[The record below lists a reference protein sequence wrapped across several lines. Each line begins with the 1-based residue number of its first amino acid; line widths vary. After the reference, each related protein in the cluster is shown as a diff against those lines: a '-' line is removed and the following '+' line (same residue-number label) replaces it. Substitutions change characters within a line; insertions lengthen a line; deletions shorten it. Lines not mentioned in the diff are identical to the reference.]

1 MKTGLFI
8 FIGIVLGYIVKRI
21 VNWLAIDKFM
31 MSRKNF
37 FLEAVGAILVTWSAA
52 NLGIEE
58 AIIFSIIAL
67 TLAGISVIDF
77 HTFEIP
83 LIFIIIGVFASIAGV
98 LLKVILLSSAF
109 WGIFVGAL
117 IPMAIMLILWSITK
131 RQGMGYGDIQLGIV
145 LGAWLGPM
153 RMALTLFGASLLSL
167 LAWLGVSIFKG
178 FDKDRAIPL
187 GPFLSVVG
195 IVVYIGSFYYPKLF
209 HLFMLY

>member
-67 TLAGISVIDF
+67 TLAGISVIDL

>member
-1 MKTGLFI
+1 MKICLSI
-8 FIGIVLGYIVKRI
+8 LIGIFLGYVVKMI

-31 MSRKNF
+31 MSKKNF
-37 FLEAVGAILVTWSAA
+37 FLEAVGAFMVTWSVV
-52 NLGIEE
+52 NLGKEE
-58 AIIFSIIAL
+58 AVIFSLISL
-67 TLAGISVIDF
+67 TLAGISLIDF

-83 LIFIIIGVFASIAGV
+83 LIFIIIGVVASIAGI

-109 WGIFVGAL
+109 WGIFVGAM
-117 IPMAIMLILWSITK
+117 IPMAIMLMLWAITK

-167 LAWLGVSIFKG
+167 LAWLGVSLFKG

-195 IVVYIGSFYYPKLF
+195 IGVYIGSFYYPELF
-209 HLFMLY
+209 HLLMIY

>member
-1 MKTGLFI
+1 MKIGLLI
-8 FIGIVLGYIVKRI
+8 IVGILLGYIVKII
-21 VNWLAIDKFM
+21 VNWLKIDNYT
-31 MSRKNF
+31 MSSKNF
-37 FLEAVGAILVTWSAA
+37 FLEAVGALMVTWSAI

-67 TLAGISVIDF
+67 ILAGISVIDF

-83 LIFIIIGVFASIAGV
+83 LIFIIIGVVASIAGIV
-98 LLKVILLSSAF
+98 LRVILLSAAF

-117 IPMAIMLILWSITK
+117 IPLAIMLILWAITK

-167 LAWLGVSIFKG
+167 LAWLGVSLFKG

-187 GPFLSVVG
+187 GPFLSVAG
-195 IVVYIGSFYYPKLF
+195 IGSYIGSFYYPEFF
-209 HLFMLY
+209 HLFMIQ

>member
-1 MKTGLFI
+1 MKIGLLFI
-8 FIGIVLGYIVKRI
+8 AGIALGYIVKI
-21 VNWLAIDKFM
+21 VVNWLKIDDYT
-31 MSRKNF
+31 MSKKNF
-37 FLEAVGAILVTWSAA
+37 FFEAVGAIMVTWSAV

-83 LIFIIIGVFASIAGV
+83 LIFIIIGVVASVAGIF
-98 LLKVILLSSAF
+98 LKVILLSSAF

-117 IPMAIMLILWSITK
+117 IPMAIMLILWGITK

-167 LAWLGVSIFKG
+167 LAWLGVSLFKG

-187 GPFLSVVG
+187 GPFLSVAG
-195 IVVYIGSFYYPKLF
+195 IGSYIGSFYYPEFF
-209 HLFMLY
+209 HFLKIH

>member
-1 MKTGLFI
+1 MKIGLFI
-8 FIGIVLGYIVKRI
+8 FIGIVLGYIVKWM
-21 VNWLAIDKFM
+21 VNWLAIDNFI

-37 FLEAVGAILVTWSAA
+37 FLEAVGAIMVTWSAV

-67 TLAGISVIDF
+67 TLSGISVIDF

-83 LIFIIIGVFASIAGV
+83 LIFIITGVVASIAGIF
-98 LLKVILLSSAF
+98 LKVILLSSAF

-117 IPMAIMLILWSITK
+117 IPMAIMLILWVITK

-167 LAWLGVSIFKG
+167 LAWLGVSLFKG
-178 FDKDRAIPL
+178 FDKDRAVPL

-195 IVVYIGSFYYPKLF
+195 IGIYIGSFYYPKLF
-209 HLFMLY
+209 HLFVLY

>member
-1 MKTGLFI
+1 MKIGLFI
-8 FIGIVLGYIVKRI
+8 ITGIALGYIVKMT
-21 VNWLAIDKFM
+21 VNWLAIDNYI
-31 MSRKNF
+31 MSKKNF
-37 FLEAVGAILVTWSAA
+37 FLEAVGGFMVTWSAV
-52 NLGIEE
+52 NLGLEE
-58 AIIFSIIAL
+58 AVIFSIIAV

-83 LIFIIIGVFASIAGV
+83 LIFIIVGVITLIAGI
-98 LLKVILLSSAF
+98 LLKVIFLSAAF

-117 IPMAIMLILWSITK
+117 IPLAIMLILWTITK

-167 LAWLGVSIFKG
+167 LAWLGVSLFKG

-187 GPFLSVVG
+187 GPFLSVAG
-195 IVVYIGSFYYPKLF
+195 IGSYIGSFYYPEFF
-209 HLFMLY
+209 HLFMIQ

>member
-1 MKTGLFI
+1 
-8 FIGIVLGYIVKRI
+8 
-21 VNWLAIDKFM
+21 
-31 MSRKNF
+31 MSKKNF
-37 FLEAVGAILVTWSAA
+37 FFEAVGAIMVTWSSV

>member
-1 MKTGLFI
+1 MKIVLFI
-8 FIGIVLGYIVKRI
+8 FIGIVLGYIVKMI
-21 VNWLAIDKFM
+21 VNWLKIDNYI

-37 FLEAVGAILVTWSAA
+37 FLEAVGALMVTWSAVH
-52 NLGIEE
+52 LRIEE
-58 AIIFSIIAL
+58 AVIFSIIAL

-83 LIFIIIGVFASIAGV
+83 LIFIIIGIVASIAGI
-98 LLKVILLSSAF
+98 LLKVIILSGAF

-117 IPMAIMLILWSITK
+117 IPLAIMLILWAITK

-167 LAWLGVSIFKG
+167 LAWLGVSLFKG

-187 GPFLSVVG
+187 GPFLSVAG
-195 IVVYIGSFYYPKLF
+195 IGSYIGSFYYPEFF
-209 HLFMLY
+209 HLFMIQ

>member
-1 MKTGLFI
+1 MKIGLFI
-8 FIGIVLGYIVKRI
+8 ITGITLGYIVKMT
-21 VNWLAIDKFM
+21 VNWLAIDNFI

-37 FLEAVGAILVTWSAA
+37 FLEAVGAIMVTWSAV

-77 HTFEIP
+77 HTFEFP
-83 LIFIIIGVFASIAGV
+83 LIFIIIGVVASVAGIF
-98 LLKVILLSSAF
+98 LKVILLSSAF

-117 IPMAIMLILWSITK
+117 IPMAIMLIMWGITK

-167 LAWLGVSIFKG
+167 LAWLGVSLFKG
-178 FDKDRAIPL
+178 FDKDRAVPL

-195 IVVYIGSFYYPKLF
+195 IGIYIGSFYYPKLF
-209 HLFMLY
+209 HLFVLH

>member
-1 MKTGLFI
+1 MKIGLSI
-8 FIGIVLGYIVKRI
+8 LIGIVLGYIVKWT
-21 VNWLAIDKFM
+21 VNWLAIDKYT

-37 FLEAVGAILVTWSAA
+37 FLEAVGAIMVTWSAV

-83 LIFIIIGVFASIAGV
+83 LIFIITGVFASIAGIF
-98 LLKVILLSSAF
+98 LKVILLSSAF

-117 IPMAIMLILWSITK
+117 IPMAIMLILWGITK

-167 LAWLGVSIFKG
+167 LVWLGVSLFKG

-187 GPFLSVVG
+187 GPFLSVAG
-195 IVVYIGSFYYPKLF
+195 IGSYIGSFYYPEFF
-209 HLFMLY
+209 HLLMIH

>member
-1 MKTGLFI
+1 MKIGLLFI
-8 FIGIVLGYIVKRI
+8 AGIALGYIVKI
-21 VNWLAIDKFM
+21 VVNWLKIDDYT
-31 MSRKNF
+31 MSKKNF
-37 FLEAVGAILVTWSAA
+37 FFEAVGAIMVTWSAV

-83 LIFIIIGVFASIAGV
+83 LIFIIIGVVASVAGIF
-98 LLKVILLSSAF
+98 LKVILLSSAF

-131 RQGMGYGDIQLGIV
+131 RQGMGYGDIQLGII

-195 IVVYIGSFYYPKLF
+195 IGVYIGSFYYPKLF

>member
-1 MKTGLFI
+1 MKIGLLI
-8 FIGIVLGYIVKRI
+8 IIGIVLGYIVKMI
-21 VNWLAIDKFM
+21 VNWLEIDNYT
-31 MSRKNF
+31 MSSNNF
-37 FLEAVGAILVTWSAA
+37 FLEAVGALMVTWSAI

-67 TLAGISVIDF
+67 ILAGISVIDF

-83 LIFIIIGVFASIAGV
+83 LIFIIIGVVASIAGIF
-98 LLKVILLSSAF
+98 LKVIFLSAAF

-117 IPMAIMLILWSITK
+117 IPLAIMLILWAITK

-167 LAWLGVSIFKG
+167 LAWLGVSLFKG
-178 FDKDRAIPL
+178 FDKDRAIPF
-187 GPFLSVVG
+187 GPFLSVAG
-195 IVVYIGSFYYPKLF
+195 IGSYIGSFYYPEFF
-209 HLFMLY
+209 HLFMIQ

>member
-1 MKTGLFI
+1 MKLGLFI
-8 FIGIVLGYIVKRI
+8 LIGIVLGYIVKWI
-21 VNWLAIDKFM
+21 VNWLAIDNFM

-37 FLEAVGAILVTWSAA
+37 FLEAVGAIMVTWSAV

-58 AIIFSIIAL
+58 AFIFSIIAL

-83 LIFIIIGVFASIAGV
+83 LIFIIIGVVASIAGI

-117 IPMAIMLILWSITK
+117 IPLAIMLILWAITK

-195 IVVYIGSFYYPKLF
+195 IGVYIGSFYYPKLF